1 MSDILDRYSELYFS
15 RPKPPPLDPRK
26 EFLKN
31 GSPHVLGNGWVE
43 FTTSEYA
50 TREKRTRV
58 MVDLRDISS
67 IEESYEPEKWGDD
80 GWQYISLKNGKT
92 YTVKATYDEMMSLV
106 ATERKQTNKVLS
118 Y

>member
-1 MSDILDRYSELYFS
+1 MPDILNRYSESYLS
-15 RPKPPPLDPRK
+15 HLRPPPLDPRK

-31 GSPHVLGNGWVE
+31 GSPRVLGNGWVE

-58 MVDLRDISS
+58 MIDLKDLSS
-67 IEESYEPEKWGDD
+67 IEESYEPEKWENGD
-80 GWQYISLKNGKT
+80 WQYIILKNGKT

-106 ATERKQTNKVLS
+106 ARKKMNN
-118 Y
+118 